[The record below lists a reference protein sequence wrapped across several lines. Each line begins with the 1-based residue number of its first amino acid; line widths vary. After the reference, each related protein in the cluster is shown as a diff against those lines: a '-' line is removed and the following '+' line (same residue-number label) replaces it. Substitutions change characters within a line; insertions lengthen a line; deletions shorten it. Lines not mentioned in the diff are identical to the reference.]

1 MSLLEYAAK
10 YYDRLLKV
18 LLEHIELVLITLA
31 LSLLLAGLLT
41 VIGMFYRPAGKALTQ
56 VFSAIYS
63 IPSLALFAI
72 MMPVTGL
79 GRTTAVIVLVFYNQY
94 ILLRN
99 FLAGLNEV
107 DPAVV
112 ESAIGMGMSRSQVLY
127 KVRLPIAK
135 RALFVGVRLAVVSTI
150 AIATIAAYIN
160 AGGIGRLLLEGI
172 VSSNTNKIIWGS
184 ILSAGLAIATNA
196 GLVFVEKKLR

>member
-1 MSLLEYAAK
+1 LNPLEYAVK
-10 YYDRLLKV
+10 YYDRLLKA
-18 LLEHIELVLITLA
+18 LFEHVQLVLITLVI
-31 LSLLLAGLLT
+31 SLLAAAVFT
-41 VIGMFYRPAGKALTQ
+41 VIAMFYRPAGKALTQ
-56 VFSAIYS
+56 LFSAVYS

-79 GRTTAVIVLVFYNQY
+79 GRTTSVLVLVFYNQY
-94 ILLRN
+94 LLIRN
-99 FLAGLNEV
+99 FVAGLNEV

-112 ESAIGMGMSRSQVLY
+112 ESATGMGMSRAQVIY

-135 RALFVGVRLAVVSTI
+135 KAMFVGVRLAVVSTI

-160 AGGIGRLLLEGI
+160 AGGLGKILLEGM

-184 ILSAGLAIATNA
+184 ILSAGFAIATNA
-196 GLVFVEKKLR
+196 GLVFIEKRLK